1 MEDISYEEVR
11 DNISSAIKNAAYDYY
26 LSYMKDDMPTFIEA
40 SKLIGI
46 ATYTFLKTVPDLLQY
61 INYCKV
67 TALHEILPVVCERD
81 YKLEEPAP
89 VTMVEIEM
97 AAANPT
103 EMTDGVKELMAEII
117 LPLCETYYGSYIN
130 DDGSTF
136 QISSQMLEGLPR
148 IAAHD
153 HPHIN
158 DYINYCKVE
167 AANHILNETM
177 PREYVLFN
185 HPYIMYSLINE
196 YDVEVLKRTDDVM
209 PDEDKKIF
217 NRILSVMIDL
227 QISSEFN
234 DNDDFNDQD
243 LSYIFYQLLK
253 NDDLHELLEMTDND
267 LKEKI
272 IAIIG

>member
-1 MEDISYEEVR
+1 MEDITEIR
-11 DNISSAIKNAAYDYY
+11 DNISSLIKNAAYDYY
-26 LSYMKDDMPTFIEA
+26 LSYMKDDMPKFIESSQIIA
-40 SKLIGI
+40 IG
-46 ATYTFLKTVPDLLQY
+46 TYTFLKTVPDLLQY

-67 TALHEILPVVCERD
+67 AALHEILPVICERD

-89 VTMVEIEM
+89 VTMLEIEM

-117 LPLCETYYGSYIN
+117 MPLCETYYGSYIK
-130 DDGSTF
+130 DDVATF
-136 QISSQMLEGLPR
+136 QISSQMLDDLPR

-177 PREYVLFN
+177 PREYLLFN
-185 HPYIMYSLINE
+185 HPYIMYKLIKE
-196 YDVEVLKRTDDVM
+196 CDVEVLKRTNDEIPDD
-209 PDEDKKIF
+209 DKKIF
-217 NRILSVMIDL
+217 NKIIGVMIDL
-227 QISSEFN
+227 QISSG
-234 DNDDFNDQD
+234 FNDQD

-253 NDDLHELLEMTDND
+253 NDDMNGLLKMTDDD
-267 LKEKI
+267 LKDKI
-272 IAIIG
+272 ITIIGG

>member
-1 MEDISYEEVR
+1 MENITEIR
-11 DNISSAIKNAAYDYY
+11 DNISDVIKNATHDYY
-26 LSYMKDDMPTFIEA
+26 LSYMKNDMPTFIES
-40 SKLIGI
+40 SKLIGM

-67 TALHEILPVVCERD
+67 TALHEILPVICKRD

-89 VTMVEIEM
+89 VTMLEIEM
-97 AAANPT
+97 AAANHT
-103 EMTDGVKELMAEII
+103 EMTDGVKNLMAEII
-117 LPLCETYYGSYIN
+117 LPLCETYYSSYIN

-136 QISSQMLEGLPR
+136 QISSQMLDDLPR

-158 DYINYCKVE
+158 DYINYCKIE

-185 HPYIMYSLINE
+185 HPYIMYTLINE
-196 YDVEVLKRTDDVM
+196 YDVEVLKRADDEI

-217 NRILSVMIDL
+217 NMIIDVMIDL
-227 QISSEFN
+227 QISPVFT
-234 DNDDFNDQD
+234 DQD

-253 NDDLHELLEMTDND
+253 NDNRHELSEMTDDD
-267 LKEKI
+267 LKERI
-272 IAIIG
+272 IAIIRG